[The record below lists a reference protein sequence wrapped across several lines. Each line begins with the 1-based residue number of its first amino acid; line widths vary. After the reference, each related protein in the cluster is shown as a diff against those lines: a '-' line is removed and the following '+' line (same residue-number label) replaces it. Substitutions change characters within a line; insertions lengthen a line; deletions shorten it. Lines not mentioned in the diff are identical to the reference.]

1 MKNFQESIRKRVKE
15 KKRGNIESIIITQ
28 DKVIVSGH
36 QRIRACNVL
45 GIDEVSYK
53 MIQYENEEKE
63 VKDLIESNLRQ
74 RVLGNT
80 NPVKLG
86 RCFIF
91 LNKYYGFERGGNG
104 SNQYEQKAKLLTI
117 ANPNIPSNQIELA
130 DSYNIT
136 RQTMNNYMRMASMIP
151 ELEDLVDTGIVTKDT
166 ALAII
171 KNLTN
176 DEQRELISSMDIT
189 KKITKKEAK
198 KYIDEIKSLKKENK
212 DLKSSNSSAEK
223 LSTLKIENE
232 KLEKENKILESQKK
246 ISDELAAQYKSQSD
260 EYMEVKKKLTH
271 MGLEPDGDYNTFQ
284 ATVQI
289 TELNNEL
296 SELLKNRL
304 APLKYQPYMFAVK
317 NNELLKKNFM
327 NTLSMLNDW
336 YLTNKDKFTEDELE
350 ILKCLFPNH
359 RKSIKIIDVV
369 TNKYNTYSSVSNAS
383 KALHNEF
390 CVTNDDVKG
399 KAIINNRLTGH
410 TKNPIYKDRFRFEYA
425 DDKTI

>member
-1 MKNFQESIRKRVKE
+1 MGGINMDLEGKIKTSELKPHPQNNYYFDDMEGDAWDSLLQSISTSGVTNAITINDRK
-15 KKRGNIESIIITQ
+15 III
-28 DKVIVSGH
+28 SGH

-136 RQTMNNYMRMASMIP
+136 RQTMNNYMRMASIIP

-246 ISDELAAQYKSQSD
+246 ISDELAAQYKSQSE

-296 SELLKNRL
+296 SELLQNRL
-304 APLKYQPYMFAVK
+304 APLKYQSYMFAVK
-317 NNELLKKNFM
+317 NNELLKKNFV

-336 YLTNKDKFTEDELE
+336 YLTMLSYIREDNNEE
-350 ILKCLFPNH
+350 N
-359 RKSIKIIDVV
+359 IIDIE
-369 TNKYNTYSSVSNAS
+369 T
-383 KALHNEF
+383 EE
-390 CVTNDDVKG
+390 
-399 KAIINNRLTGH
+399 I
-410 TKNPIYKDRFRFEYA
+410 
-425 DDKTI
+425 

>member
-1 MKNFQESIRKRVKE
+1 MANKQAAMQEARRNNEKNKSEQFSENSSTTVNDNKIDVRAKLAETAGVSTDTYSKGKEILDSDNETLKQEVLSGEKSINA
-15 KKRGNIESIIITQ
+15 G
-28 DKVIVSGH
+28 
-36 QRIRACNVL
+36 
-45 GIDEVSYK
+45 Y
-53 MIQYENEEKE
+53 
-63 VKDLIESNLRQ
+63 KDLIESNLRQ

-86 RCFIF
+86 RCFEF
-91 LNKYYGFERGGNG
+91 LNNWYGFIQGT
-104 SNQYEQKAKLLTI
+104 NQYSFTKVLCSSEKN
-117 ANPNIPSNQIELA
+117 NPKNQTELA
-130 DSYNIT
+130 ESYGIT
-136 RQTMNNYMRMASMIP
+136 QQTMNNYMRMASMIP

-171 KNLTN
+171 KNLTS

-212 DLKSSNSSAEK
+212 DLKFSNSSAEK
-223 LSTLKIENE
+223 ISILKIEKE

-246 ISDELAAQYKSQSD
+246 ISDELAAQYKSQSE

-296 SELLKNRL
+296 SEILQNRL

-327 NTLSMLNDW
+327 STLSMLNDW
-336 YLTNKDKFTEDELE
+336 YLTILSYIGEENDEE
-350 ILKCLFPNH
+350 N
-359 RKSIKIIDVV
+359 IIDIE
-369 TNKYNTYSSVSNAS
+369 T
-383 KALHNEF
+383 EE
-390 CVTNDDVKG
+390 
-399 KAIINNRLTGH
+399 I
-410 TKNPIYKDRFRFEYA
+410 
-425 DDKTI
+425 

>member
-1 MKNFQESIRKRVKE
+1 MDLEGKIKISELKPHPQNNFYFDDMEGDAWDSLLQSISTSGVTNAITIND
-15 KKRGNIESIIITQ
+15 KKIII
-28 DKVIVSGH
+28 SGH

-45 GIDEVSYK
+45 GINEVSYK

-63 VKDLIESNLRQ
+63 IKDLIESNLRQ

-86 RCFIF
+86 RCFDF
-91 LNKYYGFERGGNG
+91 LNDYYGFTQGGNHG
-104 SNQYEQKAKLLTI
+104 NQYTLPKEKVFTL
-117 ANPNIPSNQIELA
+117 ANLNSPKNQSELA
-130 DSYNIT
+130 ESYGIT
-136 RQTMNNYMRMASMIP
+136 KQTMNNYMRMASMIP

-171 KNLTN
+171 KNLSN
-176 DEQRELISSMDIT
+176 DEQRELISSMDVT
-189 KKITKKEAK
+189 KKITKREAK

-212 DLKSSNSSAEK
+212 ELNDYVSSSTTEK
-223 LSTLKIENE
+223 ISTLKTENE
-232 KLEKENKILESQKK
+232 RLENENKILESQKR

-296 SELLKNRL
+296 LELLQNRL
-304 APLKYQPYMFAVK
+304 APIKYQSYMFAVK
-317 NNELLKKNFM
+317 SNEILKKNFL

-336 YLTNKDKFTEDELE
+336 YLTMLS
-350 ILKCLFPNH
+350 
-359 RKSIKIIDVV
+359 SIGEESNGENIIDIE
-369 TNKYNTYSSVSNAS
+369 T
-383 KALHNEF
+383 EE
-390 CVTNDDVKG
+390 
-399 KAIINNRLTGH
+399 I
-410 TKNPIYKDRFRFEYA
+410 
-425 DDKTI
+425 

>member
-1 MKNFQESIRKRVKE
+1 
-15 KKRGNIESIIITQ
+15 
-28 DKVIVSGH
+28 
-36 QRIRACNVL
+36 
-45 GIDEVSYK
+45 
-53 MIQYENEEKE
+53 
-63 VKDLIESNLRQ
+63 
-74 RVLGNT
+74 
-80 NPVKLG
+80 
-86 RCFIF
+86 
-91 LNKYYGFERGGNG
+91 
-104 SNQYEQKAKLLTI
+104 
-117 ANPNIPSNQIELA
+117 
-130 DSYNIT
+130 
-136 RQTMNNYMRMASMIP
+136 MNNYMRMASMIP

-296 SELLKNRL
+296 SEILQNRL

-327 NTLSMLNDW
+327 STLSMLNDW

>member
-1 MKNFQESIRKRVKE
+1 MGGINMYLEGKIKTSELKPHPQNNYYFDDMEGDAWDSLLQSISTSGVT
-15 KKRGNIESIIITQ
+15 NAITIN
-28 DKVIVSGH
+28 DKKVIISGH

-45 GIDEVSYK
+45 GINEVSYK

-63 VKDLIESNLRQ
+63 IKDLIESNLRQ

-86 RCFIF
+86 RCFEF
-91 LNKYYGFERGGNG
+91 LNNWYGFIQGT
-104 SNQYEQKAKLLTI
+104 NQYSFTKVLCSSEKH
-117 ANPNIPSNQIELA
+117 NPKNQTELA
-130 DSYNIT
+130 ESYGIT
-136 RQTMNNYMRMASMIP
+136 QQTMNNYMRMASMIP

-171 KNLTN
+171 KNLTS

-212 DLKSSNSSAEK
+212 DLKFSNSSAEK
-223 LSTLKIENE
+223 ISILKIEKE

-246 ISDELAAQYKSQSD
+246 ISDELAAQYKSQSE
-260 EYMEVKKKLTH
+260 EYMEVKKKLIH

-296 SELLKNRL
+296 SEILQNRL

-327 NTLSMLNDW
+327 STLSMLNDW
-336 YLTNKDKFTEDELE
+336 YLTILSYIGEENDEE
-350 ILKCLFPNH
+350 N
-359 RKSIKIIDVV
+359 IIDIE
-369 TNKYNTYSSVSNAS
+369 T
-383 KALHNEF
+383 EE
-390 CVTNDDVKG
+390 
-399 KAIINNRLTGH
+399 I
-410 TKNPIYKDRFRFEYA
+410 
-425 DDKTI
+425 

>member
-1 MKNFQESIRKRVKE
+1 MGGINMDLEGKIKTSELKPHPQNNYYFDDMEGDAWDSLLQSISTSGVT
-15 KKRGNIESIIITQ
+15 NAITIN
-28 DKVIVSGH
+28 DKKVIISGH

-45 GIDEVSYK
+45 GINEVSYK

-63 VKDLIESNLRQ
+63 IKDLIESNLRQ

-86 RCFIF
+86 RCFEF
-91 LNKYYGFERGGNG
+91 LNNWYGFIQGT
-104 SNQYEQKAKLLTI
+104 NQYSFTKVLCSSEKH
-117 ANPNIPSNQIELA
+117 NPKNQTELA
-130 DSYNIT
+130 ESYGIT
-136 RQTMNNYMRMASMIP
+136 QQTMNNYMRMASMIP

-171 KNLTN
+171 KNLTS

-212 DLKSSNSSAEK
+212 DLKFSNSSAEK
-223 LSTLKIENE
+223 ISILKIEKE

-246 ISDELAAQYKSQSD
+246 ISDELAAQYKSQSE

-296 SELLKNRL
+296 SEILQNRL

-327 NTLSMLNDW
+327 STLSMLNDW
-336 YLTNKDKFTEDELE
+336 YLTILSYIGEENDEE
-350 ILKCLFPNH
+350 N
-359 RKSIKIIDVV
+359 IIDIE
-369 TNKYNTYSSVSNAS
+369 T
-383 KALHNEF
+383 EE
-390 CVTNDDVKG
+390 
-399 KAIINNRLTGH
+399 I
-410 TKNPIYKDRFRFEYA
+410 
-425 DDKTI
+425 

>member
-1 MKNFQESIRKRVKE
+1 MDLEGKIKTSELKPHPQNNYYFDDMEGDAWDSLLQSISTSGVTNAITINDRK
-15 KKRGNIESIIITQ
+15 III
-28 DKVIVSGH
+28 SGH
-36 QRIRACNVL
+36 QRIRACIVL
-45 GIDEVSYK
+45 GINEVSYK

-63 VKDLIESNLRQ
+63 IKDLIESNLRQ

-171 KNLTN
+171 KNLTS

-212 DLKSSNSSAEK
+212 DLKFSNSSAEK
-223 LSTLKIENE
+223 ISTLKIEKE

-296 SELLKNRL
+296 SKLLQSRL
-304 APLKYQPYMFAVK
+304 APIKYQSYIFAVK
-317 NNELLKKNFM
+317 SNEILKKNFL

-336 YLTNKDKFTEDELE
+336 YLTMLSYIGEESNGE
-350 ILKCLFPNH
+350 N
-359 RKSIKIIDVV
+359 IIDIE
-369 TNKYNTYSSVSNAS
+369 T
-383 KALHNEF
+383 EE
-390 CVTNDDVKG
+390 
-399 KAIINNRLTGH
+399 I
-410 TKNPIYKDRFRFEYA
+410 
-425 DDKTI
+425 

>member
-1 MKNFQESIRKRVKE
+1 MYVSVQKIFGKSKVYGYSKDVVTTTLNTGTTILYEWQYSSEKFERENYSYKIVVKESYRDGGKVKQKQVVMGTFHWFDFIDHPVYCSEYFDDKLIETFPDKPDETEKIYDEIDKKISDIQAVESKKWTDSKEYKVHNRHLEMIRKYESKKTAYDEIYGKGIFEQIYDIHLKVMNQSLYEELLESIRKRVKE

-80 NPVKLG
+80 NSVKLG

-104 SNQYEQKAKLLTI
+104 SNQYEQKVKLLTI

-189 KKITKKEAK
+189 KKITKKETK

-212 DLKSSNSSAEK
+212 DLKSSNLSAEK

-232 KLEKENKILESQKK
+232 KLEKENKILESQKN
-246 ISDELAAQYKSQSD
+246 I
-260 EYMEVKKKLTH
+260 
-271 MGLEPDGDYNTFQ
+271 
-284 ATVQI
+284 
-289 TELNNEL
+289 
-296 SELLKNRL
+296 R
-304 APLKYQPYMFAVK
+304 
-317 NNELLKKNFM
+317 
-327 NTLSMLNDW
+327 
-336 YLTNKDKFTEDELE
+336 
-350 ILKCLFPNH
+350 
-359 RKSIKIIDVV
+359 
-369 TNKYNTYSSVSNAS
+369 
-383 KALHNEF
+383 
-390 CVTNDDVKG
+390 
-399 KAIINNRLTGH
+399 
-410 TKNPIYKDRFRFEYA
+410 
-425 DDKTI
+425 